1 MTQSNIEI
9 KDQMQH
15 IFNEV
20 STSLVQL
27 GYMPNEL
34 FMPLA
39 NFVVIVG
46 RLMGI
51 PKEEFIRGM
60 EDLFDLAEE
69 EELRLRA
76 AVQAANYEVTDDS
89 EPSV

>member
-15 IFNEV
+15 IFNQV
-20 STSLVQL
+20 STAIVQL
-27 GYMPNEL
+27 GYLPNEI

-46 RLMGI
+46 RLMGVS
-51 PKEEFIRGM
+51 KEEFTRGM
-60 EDLFDLAEE
+60 EELFDLAEE
-69 EELRLRA
+69 EEVRLRA
-76 AVQAANYEVTDDS
+76 AVQAATYEVTDDS